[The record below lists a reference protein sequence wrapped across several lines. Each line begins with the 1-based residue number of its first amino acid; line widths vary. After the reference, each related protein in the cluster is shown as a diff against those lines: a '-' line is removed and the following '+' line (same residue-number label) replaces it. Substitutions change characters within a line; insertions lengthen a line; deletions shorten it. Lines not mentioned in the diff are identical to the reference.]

1 MSNTGHPPI
10 DRGIPFTRE
19 EFGRSGPELLHKG
32 RWGNADVSLFRK
44 GGEDWVVKDFLPCPP
59 VTRSVWGTWMVG
71 RELSAIWK
79 LAGIPGFPQ
88 DAFRLDR
95 FAFAYRFV
103 PGDEIGIAAP
113 DFLTYG
119 FFERLENL
127 VGKMHAQGIAHLD
140 IRAAKNILVSERGEP
155 FILDFQ
161 SHVSLDGLPRSLRAL
176 LVDVDRSGVYK
187 HWDRRFPG
195 GLGEERTKLLE
206 RMNRLRRFWILKG
219 YLGFKKN
226 NP

>member
-1 MSNTGHPPI
+1 MNDTGNPI

-19 EFGRSGPELLHKG
+19 EFEGSALELLHKG
-32 RWGNADVSLFRK
+32 RWGNADVYHLRK
-44 GGEDWVVKDFLPCPP
+44 GGEDWVVKDFSPCPP
-59 VTRSVWGTWMVG
+59 MTRATWGTWMVG
-71 RELSAIWK
+71 RELTAIRK
-79 LAGIPGFPQ
+79 LAGIPGFPR

-103 PGDEIGIAAP
+103 PGEEIGVADP
-113 DFLTYG
+113 NLLTSA
-119 FFERLENL
+119 FFEELENL

-140 IRAAKNILVSERGEP
+140 IRAAKNILVSERGDP

-161 SHVSLDGLPRSLRAL
+161 SHVSLDGLPRFLRAL
-176 LVDVDRSGVYK
+176 LVDIDRSGVYK

-195 GLGEERTKLLE
+195 SLDKERAMLLE

-219 YLGFKKN
+219 YLGVKKN
-226 NP
+226 SP